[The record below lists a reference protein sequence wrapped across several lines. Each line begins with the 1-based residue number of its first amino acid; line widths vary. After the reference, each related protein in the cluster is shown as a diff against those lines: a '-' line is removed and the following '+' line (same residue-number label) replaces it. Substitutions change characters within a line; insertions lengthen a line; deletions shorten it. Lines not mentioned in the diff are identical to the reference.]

1 MSPAGGLTI
10 LHHLLEAAPA
20 PPTEVADFGAW
31 QADWPGIAAG
41 WETPVDRAL
50 AGGLAADRPA
60 WAFAAGYQAAL
71 QVLRPAAG
79 VSETAALCITEEGGA
94 HPARIRCR
102 LTPDPANPVGFRL
115 EGEKTFVTGAP
126 GVAWLLVAAST
137 GSTPEGKNR
146 LRLAR
151 VAADAPGV
159 TITPLPPLGF
169 VPELPHGSV
178 RFAGVRL
185 EASDLLPGDG
195 YLAAVK
201 PFRTIEDLHVS
212 AALLAWVFGV
222 GRRAAWPGE
231 ALEALLACMALDRG
245 LATQPPLAPHVH
257 LAAGGLLN
265 GVGDL
270 LARLE
275 PLWAQAPAADRE
287 RWQRDRRLLTIAAAA
302 RQRRLQA
309 AWERYR
315 R

>member
-1 MSPAGGLTI
+1 MSRAGELAI
-10 LHHLLEAAPA
+10 LHHLLEAAAA
-20 PPTEVADFGAW
+20 PPQEIADFRAW
-31 QADWPGIAAG
+31 QREWPGSAAA

-50 AGGLAADRPA
+50 SGGLAADRPA

-71 QVLRPAAG
+71 QVLWPAAAPG
-79 VSETAALCITEEGGA
+79 EIAALCVTEAGGT

-102 LTPDPANPVGFRL
+102 LAPDPANPGGFRL

-126 GVAWLLVAAST
+126 GAAWLLVAAST
-137 GSTPEGKNR
+137 GSTPEGRNR

-159 TITPLPPLGF
+159 GITPLPPLGF

-178 RFAGVRL
+178 RFGGVRL
-185 EASDLLPGDG
+185 EAADLLPGDG
-195 YLAAVK
+195 YRAAVK

-222 GRRAAWPGE
+222 GRRANWPGE
-231 ALEALLACMALDRG
+231 ALEALLACMALARG

-275 PLWAQAPAADRE
+275 PLWGQAPAPDRE
-287 RWQRDRRLLTIAAAA
+287 RWQRDRRLLEIAAGA
-302 RQRRLQA
+302 RRRRLQV
-309 AWERYR
+309 AWEGYR